1 MVTDSKHGHYKISLD
16 VFSVAC
22 VGVFFFTVT
31 RAKKTEQ
38 DEHNNGYNELQS
50 EWNGVRLAK
59 SLLSLFLKGNNCTQR
74 YYDPNWTGLTFFMFV
89 CFFVISF

>member
-1 MVTDSKHGHYKISLD
+1 MVITKYRSMCFRLL
-16 VFSVAC
+16 VWEF
-22 VGVFFFTVT
+22 FFFTVT

-74 YYDPNWTGLTFFMFV
+74 YYDPN
-89 CFFVISF
+89 